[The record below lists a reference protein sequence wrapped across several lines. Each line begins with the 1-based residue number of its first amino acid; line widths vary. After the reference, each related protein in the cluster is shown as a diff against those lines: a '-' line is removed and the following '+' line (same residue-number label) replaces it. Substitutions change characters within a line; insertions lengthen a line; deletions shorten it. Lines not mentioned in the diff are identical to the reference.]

1 MTPYTLIELT
11 GIKGRLPIKT
21 NNLQHEARLGDGLR
35 NEKSN
40 CCSLVCLALCCRT
53 RLMQESRKLSKT
65 KHITILPF
73 NSCHVYFFLL
83 HPAFVHFVRSF
94 SRLLYHSCLLF
105 FLFFLSL
112 YLLVSPS
119 GPDYRLRGFPC

>member
-1 MTPYTLIELT
+1 
-11 GIKGRLPIKT
+11 
-21 NNLQHEARLGDGLR
+21 
-35 NEKSN
+35 
-40 CCSLVCLALCCRT
+40 
-53 RLMQESRKLSKT
+53 MQESRKLSKT

-112 YLLVSPS
+112 YLLVSPLVLTIVCADFLAS
-119 GPDYRLRGFPC
+119 YVLCVFFLF